1 MLRVVGGPLDR
12 QQVGGYRPRGAPDP
26 YDRSVTTAGGRWTDT
41 TKRVVLLILFAA
53 ALFIVTRASQVV
65 FPFVW
70 AFVLGYVLLPAVA
83 FLERRTRRRG
93 LAAFI
98 VFLALVLSIV
108 GVIRLVA
115 PLAVGE
121 LRDVQHALPTLLENA
136 QITAAAILR
145 DLGMG
150 DLDVLVFIP
159 GAQDISG
166 NVARMV
172 VPVATAIG
180 RFTLELLVF
189 LIATFF
195 VLRDA
200 PKLFALIRGT
210 LPREHKAEILRI
222 GEQVSDLIA
231 RYIRG
236 QLLLVGIMSTVTA
249 IGLSMLQV
257 PYSIVL
263 GIVTG
268 VLELIPIAG
277 PITAGAIASVVALG
291 HPNPFGWSQLAYVGV
306 VAVMYTVL
314 RHAED
319 YFVIPLVIGRI
330 VRLHPVVVIFSLLAG
345 GALFGLLGVI
355 LAVPTAAT
363 LRLVLV
369 YVAAKL
375 RDEDPFAELGRE
387 IEAVEGGQAGV

>member
-1 MLRVVGGPLDR
+1 MGPCT
-12 QQVGGYRPRGAPDP
+12 YDP
-26 YDRSVTTAGGRWTDT
+26 HMATAGRWTPT
-41 TKRVVLLILFAA
+41 TKRVVLLLIVGASLFVV
-53 ALFIVTRASQVV
+53 IRASDIVL
-65 FPFVW
+65 PFVW

-83 FLERRTRRRG
+83 FIERRTRRRG
-93 LAAFI
+93 LAAFV
-98 VFLALVLSIV
+98 VFLALVASIA

-115 PLAVGE
+115 PLAFNQ
-121 LRDVQHALPTLLENA
+121 LRDVQHALPTLLQNA
-136 QITAAAILR
+136 QITAASILR

-150 DLDVLVFIP
+150 DLDVLVFVP
-159 GAQDISG
+159 ASPEISG
-166 NVARMV
+166 VVARMV
-172 VPVATAIG
+172 VPLATAIG
-180 RFTLELLVF
+180 RFALELLVF

-200 PKLFALIRGT
+200 PRLFDLIREQ
-210 LPREHKAEILRI
+210 LPREHRGEILRI
-222 GEQVSDLIA
+222 GEQVSDLIQ

-249 IGLSMLQV
+249 IGLSILEV

-268 VLELIPIAG
+268 VLELIPIVG
-277 PITAGAIASVVALG
+277 PITAGAIASIVALG
-291 HPNPFGWSQLAYVGV
+291 HPNPFGWPQLTYVAV

-314 RHAED
+314 RHSED

-330 VRLHPVVVIFSLLAG
+330 VRLHPAVVIFSLLAG

-355 LAVPTAAT
+355 LAVPAAAT
-363 LRLVLV
+363 IRLLLV

-375 RDEDPFAELGRE
+375 RDEDPFPRLERE
-387 IEAVEGGQAGV
+387 IEGEEHGAATPAGRQAEVGPTGPASRPLGRP